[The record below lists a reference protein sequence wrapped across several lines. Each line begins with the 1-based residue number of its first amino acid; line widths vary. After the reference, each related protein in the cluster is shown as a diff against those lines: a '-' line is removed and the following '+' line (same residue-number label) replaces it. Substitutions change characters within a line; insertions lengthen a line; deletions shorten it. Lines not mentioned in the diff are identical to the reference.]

1 MAGRAQAFIRRDK
14 RWQEAANHPLMWM
27 AIVRTFQA
35 LTVIEIHTR
44 KALAIEVGPHLRGE
58 HVVDVLNRLA
68 WRRKAPAINNP
79 DFNPIK
85 NAFAKLK
92 AIIRA
97 RAART
102 IPPWNAVSSLSSS
115 SRPSNAPTTSRPP
128 NMNRIEPEVL

>member
-1 MAGRAQAFIRRDK
+1 M
-14 RWQEAANHPLMWM
+14 
-27 AIVRTFQA
+27 
-35 LTVIEIHTR
+35 IEIHTR

-102 IPPWNAVSSLSSS
+102 IPPLEC
-115 SRPSNAPTTSRPP
+115 RQFI
-128 NMNRIEPEVL
+128 IELFTPVECANYFKASEYEPD